1 MDTFS
6 LPRLNDGRTS
16 AIFKKIMNSLPTVNT
31 SDTTNIFEQFDN
43 MESFNKVLPDLF
55 VLYAGASEKENKFY
69 SKEAIEILKRVIQE
83 STNSSELFFHY
94 YSAGEKEPEDIVK
107 RTKKMNSGTFNV
119 FSGSLN
125 INDPSTKFHPQDKLS
140 LAETISQNLKKV
152 WQNLNSEQKTGL
164 LKKVKYFSENS
175 DSPKV
180 RGVLVNLAEDL
191 EKSI

>member
-1 MDTFS
+1 M
-6 LPRLNDGRTS
+6 
-16 AIFKKIMNSLPTVNT
+16 
-31 SDTTNIFEQFDN
+31 
-43 MESFNKVLPDLF
+43 
-55 VLYAGASEKENKFY
+55 
-69 SKEAIEILKRVIQE
+69 

-180 RGVLVNLAEDL
+180 RGVLVNLADDL